1 MTSIRFIAVKATERG
16 TKMEGKGKEGGF
28 AFRLSLIHG
37 VNMFQQLDRVPEE
50 YGCPPGKPMHARY

>member
-1 MTSIRFIAVKATERG
+1 
-16 TKMEGKGKEGGF
+16 MEGKGKEGGF